1 MKKIFGVTIAVMLGL
16 IMIGCEDTM
25 EDTNTEQPETKQEQ
39 KVETKEQENTE
50 KEEVVE
56 EEPKEE
62 VEVFDEKVLNRYMTT
77 NLPDEEYKTYFE
89 SIEWAEGSNK
99 RVIEFDGYIVT
110 VFESEKYKTRSEI
123 GLAAGDYDGND
134 VFNYQGITMM
144 TRDIANDSIA
154 GLTPGTN
161 VKVKATIEEYDMDA
175 GYLKIQIKE
184 IEAR

>member
-16 IMIGCEDTM
+16 ILIGCEDTM
-25 EDTNTEQPETKQEQ
+25 EDTNTKQPETKQEQ

-56 EEPKEE
+56 
-62 VEVFDEKVLNRYMTT
+62 VFDEKVLNHYMTT

-110 VFESEKYKTRSEI
+110 VFASEKYKTRSEI
-123 GLAAGDYDGND
+123 GLATGDYDRND
-134 VFNYQGITMM
+134 VFNYQGVTMM
-144 TRDIANDSIA
+144 SRDIANDSIA

-161 VKVKATIEEYDMDA
+161 VKVKATIDEYDMDA

>member
-16 IMIGCEDTM
+16 ILIGCEDTM

-50 KEEVVE
+50 KEEV
-56 EEPKEE
+56 
-62 VEVFDEKVLNRYMTT
+62 EVFDEKVLNHYMTT

-89 SIEWAEGSNK
+89 SIEWDENNNL

-110 VFESEKYKTRSEI
+110 VFASEKYKTRSEI
-123 GLAAGDYDGND
+123 GLAVGDYDGND

>member
-16 IMIGCEDTM
+16 ILIGCEDTM

-50 KEEVVE
+50 KEV
-56 EEPKEE
+56 
-62 VEVFDEKVLNRYMTT
+62 VEVFDEKVLNHYMTT

-89 SIEWAEGSNK
+89 SIEWDENNNL

-134 VFNYQGITMM
+134 RFNYQGVTMM
-144 TRDIANDSIA
+144 SRDIANDSMA

>member
-16 IMIGCEDTM
+16 ILIGCEDTM
-25 EDTNTEQPETKQEQ
+25 EDTNTKQPETKQEQ

-50 KEEVVE
+50 KEEV
-56 EEPKEE
+56 
-62 VEVFDEKVLNRYMTT
+62 EVFDEKVLNHYMTT

-110 VFESEKYKTRSEI
+110 VFASEKYKTRSEI
-123 GLAAGDYDGND
+123 GLATGDYDRND
-134 VFNYQGITMM
+134 VFNYQGVTMM
-144 TRDIANDSIA
+144 SRDIANDSIA

-161 VKVKATIEEYDMDA
+161 VKVKATIDEYDMDA

>member
-25 EDTNTEQPETKQEQ
+25 EDNNKEQPETKQEQ

-50 KEEVVE
+50 EEVVE
-56 EEPKEE
+56 EKPKEE
-62 VEVFDEKVLNRYMTT
+62 VEVFDEKVLNHYMTT

-110 VFESEKYKTRSEI
+110 VFASEKYKTRSEI
-123 GLAAGDYDGND
+123 GLAAGDYDRNY
-134 VFNYQGITMM
+134 VFNYQGVTMM
-144 TRDIANDSIA
+144 SRDIVNDSIA

>member
-25 EDTNTEQPETKQEQ
+25 EDTNMEQPETKQEQ

-50 KEEVVE
+50 KEV
-56 EEPKEE
+56 
-62 VEVFDEKVLNRYMTT
+62 VEVFDEKVLNHYMTT

-89 SIEWAEGSNK
+89 SIEWDENNNL

-123 GLAAGDYDGND
+123 GLAVGDYDGND
-134 VFNYQGITMM
+134 RFNYQGVTMM
-144 TRDIANDSIA
+144 SRDIANDSIA

>member
-16 IMIGCEDTM
+16 IMIGCEDIV
-25 EDTNTEQPETKQEQ
+25 EDTNMEQPETKQEQ

-56 EEPKEE
+56 
-62 VEVFDEKVLNRYMTT
+62 VFDEKALNHYMTT

-89 SIEWAEGSNK
+89 SIEWVEGSNK

-110 VFESEKYKTRSEI
+110 VFASEKYKTRREI

>member
-39 KVETKEQENTE
+39 KVETKEQENTDE
-50 KEEVVE
+50 
-56 EEPKEE
+56 EE
-62 VEVFDEKVLNRYMTT
+62 VEVFDEKVLNHYMTT

-89 SIEWAEGSNK
+89 SIEWDENNNL

-123 GLAAGDYDGND
+123 GLAVGDYDGND

>member
-50 KEEVVE
+50 KEEV
-56 EEPKEE
+56 
-62 VEVFDEKVLNRYMTT
+62 EVFDEKVLNHYMTT

-123 GLAAGDYDGND
+123 GLAAGDYDKND
-134 VFNYQGITMM
+134 VFNYQGVTMM
-144 TRDIANDSIA
+144 SRDIANDSIA

>member
-16 IMIGCEDTM
+16 ILIGCEDTM
-25 EDTNTEQPETKQEQ
+25 EDTNIEQPETKQEQ
-39 KVETKEQENTE
+39 KVETKEQENTDE
-50 KEEVVE
+50 
-56 EEPKEE
+56 EE
-62 VEVFDEKVLNRYMTT
+62 VEVFDEKVLNHYMTT

-89 SIEWAEGSNK
+89 SIEWDENNNL

-123 GLAAGDYDGND
+123 GLAVGDYDGND

>member
-16 IMIGCEDTM
+16 ILIGCEDTM
-25 EDTNTEQPETKQEQ
+25 EDTNMEQPETKQEQ
-39 KVETKEQENTE
+39 KVETKEQENTDE
-50 KEEVVE
+50 
-56 EEPKEE
+56 EE
-62 VEVFDEKVLNRYMTT
+62 VEVFDEKVLNHYMTT

-89 SIEWAEGSNK
+89 SIEWDENNNL

-123 GLAAGDYDGND
+123 GLAVGDYDGND

>member
-16 IMIGCEDTM
+16 ILIGCEDPM
-25 EDTNTEQPETKQEQ
+25 EDTNMEQPETKQEQ

-50 KEEVVE
+50 KEEV
-56 EEPKEE
+56 
-62 VEVFDEKVLNRYMTT
+62 EVFDEKVLNHYMTT

-89 SIEWAEGSNK
+89 SIEWDENNNL

-110 VFESEKYKTRSEI
+110 VFASEKYKTRSEI
-123 GLAAGDYDGND
+123 GLAVGDYDGND

>member
-25 EDTNTEQPETKQEQ
+25 EDTNMEQPETKQEQ

-50 KEEVVE
+50 KEV
-56 EEPKEE
+56 
-62 VEVFDEKVLNRYMTT
+62 VEVFDEKVLNHYMTT

-89 SIEWAEGSNK
+89 SIEWDENNNL

>member
-50 KEEVVE
+50 KEV
-56 EEPKEE
+56 
-62 VEVFDEKVLNRYMTT
+62 VEVFDEKVLNHYMTT

-89 SIEWAEGSNK
+89 SIEWDENNNL

>member
-16 IMIGCEDTM
+16 ILIGCEDTM
-25 EDTNTEQPETKQEQ
+25 EDTNMEQPETKQEQ

-50 KEEVVE
+50 KEV
-56 EEPKEE
+56 
-62 VEVFDEKVLNRYMTT
+62 VEVFDEKVLNHYMTT

-89 SIEWAEGSNK
+89 SIEWDENNNL

-123 GLAAGDYDGND
+123 GLAAGDYDKND
-134 VFNYQGITMM
+134 VFNYQGVTMM
-144 TRDIANDSIA
+144 SRDIANDSIA

>member
-16 IMIGCEDTM
+16 ILIGCEDTM
-25 EDTNTEQPETKQEQ
+25 EDTNMEQPETKQEQ

-50 KEEVVE
+50 KEV
-56 EEPKEE
+56 
-62 VEVFDEKVLNRYMTT
+62 VEVFDEKVLNHYMTT

-89 SIEWAEGSNK
+89 SIEWDENNNL

-123 GLAAGDYDGND
+123 GLAVGDYDGND
-134 VFNYQGITMM
+134 RFNYQGVTMM
-144 TRDIANDSIA
+144 SRDIANDSIA

>member
-25 EDTNTEQPETKQEQ
+25 EDTNMEQPETKQEQ
-39 KVETKEQENTE
+39 KVETKEQENTDE
-50 KEEVVE
+50 
-56 EEPKEE
+56 EE
-62 VEVFDEKVLNRYMTT
+62 VEVFDEKVLNHYMTT

-89 SIEWAEGSNK
+89 SIEWDENNNL

-123 GLAAGDYDGND
+123 GLAVGDYDGND

>member
-50 KEEVVE
+50 KEV
-56 EEPKEE
+56 
-62 VEVFDEKVLNRYMTT
+62 VEVFDEKVLNHYMTT

-89 SIEWAEGSNK
+89 SIEWDENNNL

-123 GLAAGDYDGND
+123 GLAAGDYDKND
-134 VFNYQGITMM
+134 VFNYQGVTMM
-144 TRDIANDSIA
+144 SRDIANDSIA